1 MLKFYSHK
9 ILINS
14 IEFACFARHHSMYYH
29 QSHSNTTKVVL
40 GSTSDNI
47 TYTLCH
53 FLHKQ
58 CVIIRVKGIK
68 PGKTKGESYAIN

>member
-14 IEFACFARHHSMYYH
+14 IEFACFARHHSMYDH

-47 TYTLCH
+47 KYLCDASSA
-53 FLHKQ
+53 
-58 CVIIRVKGIK
+58 G
-68 PGKTKGESYAIN
+68 

>member
-14 IEFACFARHHSMYYH
+14 IEFACFARHHSMYDH

-47 TYTLCH
+47 NYVILK
-53 FLHKQ
+53 LKQ
-58 CVIIRVKGIK
+58 VKF
-68 PGKTKGESYAIN
+68 